1 MRWSAGCGG
10 GFPPSGASSATPS
23 RGNNRLLSIRPQN
36 SYIEATMR
44 TEEHRPIRLQDY
56 RPPDWLI
63 ETVHLD
69 VSLHPTAT
77 IVRAKL
83 KLKPNSAGTPAPLVL
98 DGEDLKL
105 SSLALDGKPLPAENY
120 VASPEK
126 LTIAQ
131 PPNRPFELEIETIVD
146 PTNNTQLMGLY
157 RAGATY
163 CTQCEAEG
171 FRRITYFLDR
181 PDVMAVYTT
190 RIEADKSEAPVLLAN
205 GNLTAQG
212 DLPGTA
218 RHFAVWH
225 DPFPKPSYLFAL
237 VGGRLAQVSD
247 SFTTMSGR
255 KVALHIYV
263 EPGKEDRCGFAM
275 DSLKRAMRWDEEVFG
290 REYDLDIFMIVA
302 VSAFNMGAME
312 NKGLNIFNDKY
323 VLASPESATDGDY
336 ASIEAVIA
344 HEYFH
349 NWTGDRITCRDWF
362 QLCLKEGLTVFRDQ
376 EFSADQR
383 SRAVERISDVRGL
396 RAHQFVEDSGPLAH
410 PVRPEIYH
418 EINNF
423 YTSTVYDKGAEVVR
437 MIKTLLGP
445 DLFRKG
451 MDLYFTRHDGH
462 AATVEQFV
470 QCFADASGRDFFPQF
485 MRWYSQAGTPEIKIA
500 PHYDARAKT
509 YRLDVTQTI
518 PPTPNQPSKL
528 PMVIPL
534 AIGLVGKAGADLP
547 LTLDGRPLSRG
558 VIELRQPSQTFVF
571 SNVAERPIPSINRG
585 FSAPVKLSLP
595 IEAEDL
601 RFLAAHD
608 SDPFNRWQAVQ
619 TLAMSLLTANVAALR
634 NGTTGRDDDGL
645 MDALGALL
653 ANNKLE
659 PAFIAFNLVPP
670 SDADIAREI
679 GHDVD
684 PDAVF
689 AARRKLRVAIGTRHA
704 AALASTY
711 ERMNTGDHY
720 SPDAKS
726 AGRRALK
733 NVCLDLMAMTQ
744 DSTAIAR
751 AVAQYSSADNM
762 TDRMAALETLAQHDR
777 PERATVLDDFY
788 RRHADDPLIIDKW
801 LALQAIIPEPA
812 THDRVRALTGHPA
825 FSMANPNRV
834 RSLIGAFAQA
844 NHTQFNRLDGAGYD
858 FVADTVLELDPK
870 NPQVAA
876 RLMGAFRSWRAL
888 EARRR
893 ARAEAT
899 LRRVAATSNLSPDLH
914 DIVARTL
921 ADT

>member
-1 MRWSAGCGG
+1 
-10 GFPPSGASSATPS
+10 
-23 RGNNRLLSIRPQN
+23 
-36 SYIEATMR
+36 MR

-63 ETVHLD
+63 EAVDLD

-77 IVRAKL
+77 TVRAKL
-83 KLKPNSAGTPAPLVL
+83 KLTPNSAGTPAPLVL
-98 DGEDLKL
+98 DGEELKL
-105 SSLALDGKPLPAENY
+105 KSLALDGKPLPAENF
-120 VASPEK
+120 VATPDK
-126 LTIAQ
+126 LTVAQ
-131 PPNRPFELEIETIVD
+131 PPNRPFELEIETVVD

-190 RIEADKSEAPVLLAN
+190 RLEADKTEAPVLLAN

-212 DLPGTA
+212 DVPGTA

-237 VGGRLAQVSD
+237 VGGRLTQVAD

-255 KVALHIYV
+255 EVTLHIYV

-312 NKGLNIFNDKY
+312 NKGLNVFNDKY

-362 QLCLKEGLTVFRDQ
+362 QLCLKEGLTVFRDK

-410 PVRPEIYH
+410 PVRPEVYH

-437 MIKTLLGP
+437 MIKALLGA
-445 DLFRKG
+445 DLFRKS

-462 AATVEQFV
+462 AATVEQFI

-528 PMVIPL
+528 AMVIPL
-534 AIGLVGKAGADLP
+534 AIGLVGKTGADLP

-558 VIELRQPSQTFVF
+558 VIELKEPSRTFIF
-571 SNVAERPIPSINRG
+571 SDVAERPTPSINRG
-585 FSAPVKLSLP
+585 FSAPIKLSLP
-595 IEAEDL
+595 IGAEDL

-619 TLAMSLLTANVAALR
+619 TLAMSLLESNVAALR
-634 NGTTGRDDDGL
+634 GGATVADDDGL
-645 MDALGALL
+645 MAALGAILV
-653 ANNKLE
+653 NDKLE
-659 PAFIAFNLVPP
+659 PAFIALNLVPP

-684 PDAVF
+684 PDAIFTV
-689 AARRKLRVAIGTRHA
+689 RRKLRAAIGTRHA
-704 AALASTY
+704 VALSSTY
-711 ERMNTGDHY
+711 ERMNTGGPY

-733 NVCLDLMAMTQ
+733 NVCLDLLAVTQ
-744 DSTAIAR
+744 AGTAIAR
-751 AVAQYSSADNM
+751 ALDQYSCADNM

-777 PERATVLDDFY
+777 PERAAVLDDFY
-788 RRHADDPLIIDKW
+788 RRYADDPLIIDKW

-812 THDRVRALTGHPA
+812 TLDRVRALTGHPA

-834 RSLIGAFAQA
+834 RALIGAFAQA
-844 NHTQFNRLDGAGYD
+844 NHTQFNRLDGLGYD
-858 FVADTVLELDPK
+858 FVADIVLKLDPK

-876 RLMGAFRSWRAL
+876 RIMGAFRSWRAL

-893 ARAEAT
+893 QRAQAT

-921 ADT
+921 ADS